1 MEEKAQGQL
10 ELLVLAAVVVV
21 LASGT
26 AIFIKSIASAGS
38 DAVID
43 AAERE

>member
-1 MEEKAQGQL
+1 MEERAQGQL
-10 ELLVLAAVVVV
+10 ELLVLAAIVVV

-26 AIFIKSIASAGS
+26 AIFIKSIATAGS
-38 DAVID
+38 DAIVD

>member
-1 MEEKAQGQL
+1 MEERAQGQL

-26 AIFIKSIASAGS
+26 AIFIKSVATAGS
-38 DAVID
+38 DAIVD